1 MTVPWMRYREIEMI
15 EDLLRNLNPKNV
27 LEWGAGNGTFY
38 FTNFLS
44 PNSSWISVEHNKEW
58 ANAVAKRNM
67 KSNVEIV
74 CKEPNNEPFKDAYFG
89 LVDYKVNDGNLED
102 FKDYIQYPAERGVL
116 YDFILIDGRAR
127 VDCLNKSKDML
138 SENGIVLLHDAN
150 RPQYH
155 EAFKQ
160 YKNGILFSDQRTS
173 SGGIWIGS
181 DSEKPL
187 SEFIDIETYSKLWD
201 LYNKM
206 GRIIKV

>member
-1 MTVPWMRYREIEMI
+1 M
-15 EDLLRNLNPKNV
+15 L
-27 LEWGAGNGTFY
+27 
-38 FTNFLS
+38 
-44 PNSSWISVEHNKEW
+44 
-58 ANAVAKRNM
+58 
-67 KSNVEIV
+67 KSFV
-74 CKEPNNEPFKDAYFG
+74 KSQTEPFKDAYFG